1 MVFTRLHSMLNS
13 YLCLKGRGGRYN
25 NKYISKRG
33 NVDESQLQ
41 KNCSLNVV

>member
-25 NKYISKRG
+25 TNTLVKGVMLMNRNYKK
-33 NVDESQLQ
+33 LQ
-41 KNCSLNVV
+41 P